1 MATTDQMQEIV
12 LGFDGSECAERAL
25 AWAIEEAKLRG
36 ARLRVITTWHLPAL
50 IYGAPG
56 FVPTVAPPLDDAV
69 RDWANGVA
77 SGAAE
82 RARSQGVKAES
93 VAPEAQAAD
102 ALVDASKR
110 ASLLVVGSRGHGGF
124 VGLLLGS
131 VGQQCA
137 HHAACPLVIVR

>member
-1 MATTDQMQEIV
+1 MATIDQANEIV
-12 LGFDGSECAERAL
+12 IGFDGSGCADRAL
-25 AWAIEEAKLRG
+25 EWAIEEAKLRG
-36 ARLRVITTWHLPAL
+36 SSLRVITTWHVPTL

-56 FVPTVAPPLDDAV
+56 FVPVVSAPLDEAA
-69 RDWANGVA
+69 RNWAQGVA

-82 RARSQGVKAES
+82 KARDQGIEAES
-93 VAPEAQAAD
+93 IAPEGQAAD
-102 ALVDASKR
+102 ALIDASKR

-137 HHAACPLVIVR
+137 HHALCPIVIIR

>member
-1 MATTDQMQEIV
+1 MVATAQAQEIV
-12 LGFDGSECAERAL
+12 VGFDGSECAERAL
-25 AWAIEEAKLRG
+25 KWAIDEANVRG
-36 ARLRVITTWHLPAL
+36 ARLRVITTWHVPTL

-56 FVPTVAPPLDDAV
+56 FVPVVAPPLDETA
-69 RDWANGVA
+69 RDWANSVA

-82 RARSQGVKAES
+82 RARDQGIEADS
-93 VAPEAQAAD
+93 VAPEGQAAD
-102 ALVDASKR
+102 ALIAASES

>member
-1 MATTDQMQEIV
+1 MSTTDQREIV

-25 AWAIEEAKLRG
+25 EWAIDEAKLRG
-36 ARLRVITTWHLPAL
+36 ARLRVVTTWHVPSLV
-50 IYGAPG
+50 YGAPG
-56 FVPTVAPPLDDAV
+56 FAPVVAAPLDEAA

-77 SGAAE
+77 NDAAE
-82 RARSQGVKAES
+82 RARDHGLEAES
-93 VAPEAQAAD
+93 IAPEGQAAD
-102 ALVDASKR
+102 ALIAASER
-110 ASLLVVGSRGHGGF
+110 GSLLVVGSRGHGGF

>member
-1 MATTDQMQEIV
+1 MATTNQASEIV
-12 LGFDGSECAERAL
+12 VGFDGSECADRAL
-25 AWAIEEAKLRG
+25 DWAIEEAKVRG
-36 ARLRVITTWHLPAL
+36 SSLRVITTWHVPTQ

-56 FVPTVAPPLDDAV
+56 FVTVVSAPLDEAA
-69 RDWANGVA
+69 RDWARGVA

-82 RARSQGVKAES
+82 RARDQGIEAKS
-93 VAPEAQAAD
+93 IAPEGQAAD
-102 ALVDASKR
+102 ALIDASKR

-137 HHAACPLVIVR
+137 HHALCPLVIIR

>member
-1 MATTDQMQEIV
+1 MQEIV

-25 AWAIEEAKLRG
+25 DWAIDEAKLRG
-36 ARLRVITTWHLPAL
+36 TRLRVVTAWHVPAL

-56 FVPTVAPPLDDAV
+56 FVPVVAAPLDEAA
-69 RDWANGVA
+69 RDWANRVA

-82 RARSQGVKAES
+82 RARDQGIEAES
-93 VAPEAQAAD
+93 IAPEGQAAD
-102 ALVDASKR
+102 ALIDASER

-124 VGLLLGS
+124 AGLLLGS

-137 HHAACPLVIVR
+137 HHAACPLVILR

>member
-1 MATTDQMQEIV
+1 MATKARVQEIV

-25 AWAIEEAKLRG
+25 EWAMDEAKLRG
-36 ARLRVITTWHLPAL
+36 ARLRVVTTWHVPAL

-56 FVPTVAPPLDDAV
+56 FVPAVAAPLDEAA
-69 RDWANGVA
+69 RDWATRVA

-82 RARSQGVKAES
+82 RARDQGIEAES
-93 VAPEAQAAD
+93 IAPEGQAAD
-102 ALVDASKR
+102 ALIDASEH